1 MRHTKVKV
9 FLCAFLCAG
18 VLEICHA
25 AKFSE
30 RVDTSVFGF
39 DPTKDFGLKEKSTL
53 DSCNIITVLN
63 NIWKVLEKMAYYST
77 KKLKSNETPSSSV
90 KDAVEEYMNVVPIME
105 SFSIFIKS
113 PNRKEEYLHALHSLD
128 LTTLKRYHQEISAD
142 YISDKIYNLSS
153 KGGQYQIPSHQL
165 KSMRYSFLVWTIEKE
180 EMYKDIIKHV
190 TETIKEEKV
199 YTTQKI
205 SVFIDKGVGI
215 LKLKVDEYY
224 KTTSK
229 CINTDIQNRIL
240 DGFADSNLHDE
251 RENMFGHEGT
261 QEKDKVTTIFNIKN
275 NYVFIPFVGVS
286 RDRNTYSDWV
296 KSCMDPSKDIKT
308 IPWAYFDSEIFL
320 NNPISL
326 DIAIL
331 ARVGR
336 HMSNSFIIGKSFNI
350 SEKRNTIIKLEKF
363 ISTQLLPH
371 RSLSIDGRRYF
382 GQRVRFL
389 FKNHVYEVLLAY
401 LRQELSYNLY
411 ENLQNSLIHTYC
423 TIINYLKYANA
434 GRTMSVLMKLT
445 MQNVIGWTPSL
456 EKVEGS
462 MGFSND
468 IEKIFKER
476 SLLGFRLNAI
486 RAYL

>member
-165 KSMRYSFLVWTIEKE
+165 
-180 EMYKDIIKHV
+180 
-190 TETIKEEKV
+190 
-199 YTTQKI
+199 
-205 SVFIDKGVGI
+205 
-215 LKLKVDEYY
+215 
-224 KTTSK
+224 
-229 CINTDIQNRIL
+229 
-240 DGFADSNLHDE
+240 
-251 RENMFGHEGT
+251 
-261 QEKDKVTTIFNIKN
+261 
-275 NYVFIPFVGVS
+275 
-286 RDRNTYSDWV
+286 